1 MRGRVLRRRRP
12 RPRLGG
18 RGDRGFTLV
27 EVLVALAIFSLAALA
42 LLRLQGAS
50 LTGVAR
56 LDERTVA
63 AIVAKTVA
71 VEAMTDDP
79 APVFGSE
86 SGEVVNAGRRWRWTR
101 TVARLPDSR
110 LARIDVRVG
119 PAEGGTAASLTLVRR
134 VA

>member
-1 MRGRVLRRRRP
+1 MPARMSPRRARGP
-12 RPRLGG
+12 
-18 RGDRGFTLV
+18 RGDGGFTLV

-50 LTGVAR
+50 LTGAAR

-63 AIVAKTVA
+63 AIVAKSVA

-79 APVFGSE
+79 APAFGSA
-86 SGEVVNAGRRWRWTR
+86 SGEVVNAGRRWRWSR
-101 TVARLPDSR
+101 TVAKLPDTR
-110 LARIDVRVG
+110 LARIDIRVG
-119 PAEGGTAASLTLVRR
+119 PAGGGTAASLTLVRR

>member
-1 MRGRVLRRRRP
+1 MSPRRARGP
-12 RPRLGG
+12 
-18 RGDRGFTLV
+18 RGDGGFTLV

-50 LTGVAR
+50 LTGAAR

-63 AIVAKTVA
+63 AIVAKSVA

-79 APVFGSE
+79 APAFGSA
-86 SGEVVNAGRRWRWTR
+86 SGEVVNAGRRWRWSR
-101 TVARLPDSR
+101 TVAKLPDTR
-110 LARIDVRVG
+110 LARIDIRVG
-119 PAEGGTAASLTLVRR
+119 PAGGGTAASLTLVRR